1 MITSHRIYAFH
12 ALLGVTEFI
21 DMCEIIMNVRDVL
34 DLVEVVPELQ
44 SLIVILVMSCMGLMI
59 C

>member
-1 MITSHRIYAFH
+1 
-12 ALLGVTEFI
+12 
-21 DMCEIIMNVRDVL
+21 MNVRDVL

-44 SLIVILVMSCMGLMI
+44 SLIVKLGMNCMGLMI